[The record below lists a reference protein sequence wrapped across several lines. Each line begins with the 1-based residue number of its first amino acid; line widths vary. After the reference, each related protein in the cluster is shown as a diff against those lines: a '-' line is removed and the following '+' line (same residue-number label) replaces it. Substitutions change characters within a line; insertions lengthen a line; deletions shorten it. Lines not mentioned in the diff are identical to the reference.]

1 MTIFGVSYLTF
12 QPVLISYVINRNLYF
27 TVDNYKVTVYTG
39 NNYLAG
45 TDARVF
51 VELFGRTRNSGE
63 VELAGKKNAFEMDR

>member
-39 NNYLAG
+39 NKYLAG

-51 VELFGRTRNSGE
+51 VELFGQTRNSGE